1 MVSTK
6 IVNIKMKYTIPN
18 YKLIHKN
25 YNYPIKSFLNGE
37 GLWTYTDLIN
47 HNKKYNPYI
56 NNYMCHDNG
65 NKCHKTPI
73 CNIDS
78 HISKLV
84 NDPFCLD
91 EEGNCNY
98 KVDNYYEPSIKP
110 TVLLNIDTWKKIY
123 YYQEGQNDFKE
134 WIVAF
139 QTKDGIYVYF
149 RASCDYTGFDCQGG
163 GDISFT
169 KDRDIFWNFCLDQFG
184 RNLILEQSGIKMKI
198 EIGGSLNKYW
208 KKHKNN

>member
-1 MVSTK
+1 MSSKNKKEIKV
-6 IVNIKMKYTIPN
+6 KMKYSEPN
-18 YKLIHKN
+18 HILIHKN
-25 YNYPIKSFLNGE
+25 YDYPIKSFLNGE
-37 GLWTYTDLIN
+37 GQWTYTDQTN
-47 HNKKYNPYI
+47 HGVTYKIIYECKHNGKQCRAYVHGKKYPV
-56 NNYMCHDNG
+56 
-65 NKCHKTPI
+65 
-73 CNIDS
+73 S
-78 HISKLV
+78 Q
-84 NDPFCLD
+84 
-91 EEGNCNY
+91 
-98 KVDNYYEPSIKP
+98 IKP
-110 TVLLNIDTWKKIY
+110 FDLLNIDTWKKIY